1 MGSEDRKREELLIRK
16 MIADYLSYRAAI
28 LQKDGHMINLYY
40 GSMSNRK
47 HSLNME
53 FGKSDDELQA
63 VIANAE
69 EMIMKILKKAG

>member
-40 GSMSNRK
+40 GSMRK
-47 HSLNME
+47 
-53 FGKSDDELQA
+53 
-63 VIANAE
+63 I
-69 EMIMKILKKAG
+69 